1 MGRYEGLVKD
11 IIKNIGGKENI
22 NSLSHCVTRLRFVL
36 NDESKANDDVL
47 KNMDGVVTVI
57 KSAGQYQ
64 VVIGNHVPDVY
75 KEVCSQAGIS
85 GTATSK
91 DAPKLSFKDKI
102 FDTITGIFMPSIAAM
117 TAVGMLKGF
126 LALAV
131 FLGWMNDSTG
141 IYTLLYNI
149 SDALFLFMP
158 VVIGYTSANKFGMDP
173 MVGLVI
179 GAALMYPGLQSVDL
193 NIFGHV
199 FNISYTGTV
208 LPIILTNIV
217 AAFLYKRLNKVIPDV
232 VKTFFTPLIVI
243 VICAPLGFLA
253 IGPAANAIADW
264 LLSIIMGVYSL
275 SPIVAG
281 IILGGLWQVMIMFG
295 VHTVFAITAIVT
307 LASGNP
313 TPIFALIFTVSF
325 AQTATVFAIWLKT
338 KNKKLK
344 SIALPAWIS
353 GIFGVTEPA
362 IYGITL
368 PRVKQFA
375 ITCIGGAL
383 GGAYIGAVGILHWQ
397 MAGMGIFAIP
407 GFIKTDGDTGMIL
420 MHVGI
425 SLLISI
431 GFAFIATMVTFKDE
445 KVDSKEDSVKA
456 DNTKLEAEENVIAPI
471 EGQVIPLSKVEDEA
485 FAGGLLGN
493 GVAIIPT
500 VGKLRAPFNGTV
512 TTLFPTLHAVGLTA
526 DNGMEMLIHIG
537 FDTVKL
543 NGEPFKARVKQGD
556 YVKKGDLLLDFD
568 IEKIKAAGCGIATPV
583 IITNTDNYLDVV
595 PKDITEAKFGDEIIT
610 VLS

>member
-1 MGRYEGLVKD
+1 MGKYEGLVKD

-22 NSLSHCVTRLRFVL
+22 NSLTHCVTRLRFVL
-36 NDESKANDDVL
+36 NDEAKANDDVL

-75 KEVCSQAGIS
+75 KEVCAQAGIS
-85 GTATSK
+85 GSAPSQ
-91 DAPKLSFKDKI
+91 DGPKLSFKDKI
-102 FDTITGIFMPSIAAM
+102 FDTITGIFMPSIAVM

-131 FLGWMNDSTG
+131 FLGWMSDTTG
-141 IYTLLYNI
+141 IYTLIYNI

-173 MVGLVI
+173 MVGLAI
-179 GAALMYPGLQSVDL
+179 GAALMYPDLQNVDL
-193 NIFGHV
+193 DIFGRIINV
-199 FNISYTGTV
+199 SYTGTV
-208 LPIILTNIV
+208 LPIIVTNII
-217 AAFLYKRLNKVIPDV
+217 AAFLYKKLNKVIPDV

-253 IGPAANAIADW
+253 IGPAANAVADW
-264 LLSIIMGVYSL
+264 LLNVIMSIYSF

-281 IILGGLWQVMIMFG
+281 LVLGGLWQVMIMFG
-295 VHTVFAITAIVT
+295 VHTIFAITAIIT
-307 LASGNP
+307 LMSGNP

-362 IYGITL
+362 IYGVTL
-368 PRVKQFA
+368 PRVKQFV
-375 ITCIGGAL
+375 ISCIGGAL

-407 GFIKTDGDTGMIL
+407 GFIQVGGDTGRIL

-425 SLLISI
+425 SLVISM
-431 GFAFIATMVTFKDE
+431 GFSFVATIFTFRDE
-445 KVDSKEDSVKA
+445 KVKEEVVEK
-456 DNTKLEAEENVIAPI
+456 EALNGEETISAPI
-471 EGQVIPLSKVEDEA
+471 QGKVIPLSKVEDQA
-485 FAGGLLGN
+485 FAGGDLGN
-493 GVAIIPT
+493 GVAIIPS
-500 VGKLRAPFNGTV
+500 VGEIKAPFDGEI
-512 TTLFPTLHAVGLTA
+512 TTLFPTLHAIGITG
-526 DNGMEMLIHIG
+526 DNGIEMLIHIG

-543 NGEPFKARVKQGD
+543 NGKPFTAKVKQGD
-556 YVKKGDLLLDFD
+556 HVKKGDLLITFD
-568 IEKIKAAGCGIATPV
+568 IEKIKAAGCGITTPI
-583 IITNTDNYLDVV
+583 IITNTANYLDVV
-595 PKDITEAKFGDEIIT
+595 PKDIEEAKFGDNIIT
-610 VLS
+610 ILN

>member
-1 MGRYEGLVKD
+1 MGKYEGLVKD

-22 NSLSHCVTRLRFVL
+22 NSLTHCVTRLRFVL
-36 NDESKANDDVL
+36 NDEAKANDDVL

-75 KEVCSQAGIS
+75 KEVCAQAGIS
-85 GTATSK
+85 GSAPSQ
-91 DAPKLSFKDKI
+91 DGPKLSFKDKI
-102 FDTITGIFMPSIAAM
+102 FDTITGIFMPSIAVM

-131 FLGWMNDSTG
+131 FLGWMSDTTG
-141 IYTLLYNI
+141 IYTLIYNI

-173 MVGLVI
+173 MVGLAI
-179 GAALMYPGLQSVDL
+179 GAALMYPDLQNVDL
-193 NIFGHV
+193 DIFGRIINV
-199 FNISYTGTV
+199 SYTGTV
-208 LPIILTNIV
+208 LPIIVTNII
-217 AAFLYKRLNKVIPDV
+217 AAFLYKKLNKVIPDV

-253 IGPAANAIADW
+253 IGPAANAVADW
-264 LLSIIMGVYSL
+264 LLNVIMSIYSF

-281 IILGGLWQVMIMFG
+281 LVLGGLWQVMIMFG
-295 VHTVFAITAIVT
+295 VHTIFAITAIIT
-307 LASGNP
+307 LMSGNP

-362 IYGITL
+362 IYGVTL
-368 PRVKQFA
+368 PRVKQFV
-375 ITCIGGAL
+375 ISCIGGAL

-407 GFIKTDGDTGMIL
+407 GFIQVGGDTGRIL

-425 SLLISI
+425 SLVISM
-431 GFAFIATMVTFKDE
+431 GFSFVATIFTFRDE
-445 KVDSKEDSVKA
+445 KVKEEVVEKKEL
-456 DNTKLEAEENVIAPI
+456 NGEENISAPI
-471 EGQVIPLSKVEDEA
+471 QGKVIPLSKVEDQA
-485 FAGGLLGN
+485 FAGGDLGN
-493 GVAIIPT
+493 GVAIIPS
-500 VGKLRAPFNGTV
+500 VGEIKAPFDGEI
-512 TTLFPTLHAVGLTA
+512 TTLFPTLHAIGITG
-526 DNGMEMLIHIG
+526 DNGIEMLIHIG

-543 NGEPFKARVKQGD
+543 NGKPFTAKVKQGD
-556 YVKKGDLLLDFD
+556 HVKKGDLLITFD
-568 IEKIKAAGCGIATPV
+568 IEKIKAAGCGITTPI
-583 IITNTDNYLDVV
+583 IITNTANYLDVV
-595 PKDITEAKFGDEIIT
+595 PKDIEEAKFGDNIIT
-610 VLS
+610 ILN

>member
-1 MGRYEGLVKD
+1 
-11 IIKNIGGKENI
+11 
-22 NSLSHCVTRLRFVL
+22 
-36 NDESKANDDVL
+36 
-47 KNMDGVVTVI
+47 
-57 KSAGQYQ
+57 
-64 VVIGNHVPDVY
+64 
-75 KEVCSQAGIS
+75 
-85 GTATSK
+85 
-91 DAPKLSFKDKI
+91 
-102 FDTITGIFMPSIAAM
+102 
-117 TAVGMLKGF
+117 
-126 LALAV
+126 
-131 FLGWMNDSTG
+131 
-141 IYTLLYNI
+141 
-149 SDALFLFMP
+149 
-158 VVIGYTSANKFGMDP
+158 
-173 MVGLVI
+173 
-179 GAALMYPGLQSVDL
+179 
-193 NIFGHV
+193 
-199 FNISYTGTV
+199 
-208 LPIILTNIV
+208 
-217 AAFLYKRLNKVIPDV
+217 
-232 VKTFFTPLIVI
+232 
-243 VICAPLGFLA
+243 
-253 IGPAANAIADW
+253 
-264 LLSIIMGVYSL
+264 
-275 SPIVAG
+275 
-281 IILGGLWQVMIMFG
+281 
-295 VHTVFAITAIVT
+295 
-307 LASGNP
+307 
-313 TPIFALIFTVSF
+313 
-325 AQTATVFAIWLKT
+325 
-338 KNKKLK
+338 
-344 SIALPAWIS
+344 
-353 GIFGVTEPA
+353 
-362 IYGITL
+362 
-368 PRVKQFA
+368 
-375 ITCIGGAL
+375 
-383 GGAYIGAVGILHWQ
+383 

-425 SLLISI
+425 SLLISM

>member
-1 MGRYEGLVKD
+1 MGKYEGLVKD

-22 NSLSHCVTRLRFVL
+22 NSLTHCVTRLRFVL
-36 NDESKANDDVL
+36 NDEAKANDDVL

-75 KEVCSQAGIS
+75 KEVCAQAGIPGS
-85 GTATSK
+85 APSQDG
-91 DAPKLSFKDKI
+91 PKLSFKDKI
-102 FDTITGIFMPSIAAM
+102 FDTITGIFMPSIAVM

-131 FLGWMNDSTG
+131 FLGWMSDRTG
-141 IYTLLYNI
+141 IYTLIYNI

-173 MVGLVI
+173 MVGLAI
-179 GAALMYPGLQSVDL
+179 GAALMYPDLQNVDL
-193 NIFGHV
+193 DIFGRIINV
-199 FNISYTGTV
+199 SYTGTV
-208 LPIILTNIV
+208 LPIIVTNII
-217 AAFLYKRLNKVIPDV
+217 AAFLYKKLNKVIPDV

-253 IGPAANAIADW
+253 IGPAANAVADW
-264 LLSIIMGVYSL
+264 LLNVIMSIYSF

-281 IILGGLWQVMIMFG
+281 LVLGGLWQVMIMFG
-295 VHTVFAITAIVT
+295 VHTIFAITAIIT
-307 LASGNP
+307 LMSGNP

-362 IYGITL
+362 IYGVTL
-368 PRVKQFA
+368 PRVKQFV
-375 ITCIGGAL
+375 ISCIGGAL

-407 GFIKTDGDTGMIL
+407 GFIQVGGDTGRIL

-425 SLLISI
+425 SLVISM
-431 GFAFIATMVTFKDE
+431 GFSFVATIFTFRDE
-445 KVDSKEDSVKA
+445 KVKEEVVEKKEL
-456 DNTKLEAEENVIAPI
+456 NGEENISAPI
-471 EGQVIPLSKVEDEA
+471 QGKVIPLSKVEDQA
-485 FAGGLLGN
+485 FAGGDLGN
-493 GVAIIPT
+493 GVAIIPS
-500 VGKLRAPFNGTV
+500 VGEIKAPFDGEI
-512 TTLFPTLHAVGLTA
+512 TTLFPTLHAIGITG
-526 DNGMEMLIHIG
+526 DNGIEMLIHIG

-543 NGEPFKARVKQGD
+543 NGKPFTAKVKQGD
-556 YVKKGDLLLDFD
+556 HVKKGDL
-568 IEKIKAAGCGIATPV
+568 
-583 IITNTDNYLDVV
+583 
-595 PKDITEAKFGDEIIT
+595 
-610 VLS
+610 